1 KEDAHNYAIMVY
13 SSSNSGSEIEVKSCS
28 KSCEESYG
36 RLKKLYNE
44 QRDKL
49 GDASVEIIAYTL
61 ALKRYATGMHAVPP
75 PMTRNYMP
83 SGPDVQIDY
92 SKFTYGPKQTSADE
106 SNSKPSEYASCEPDS
121 SVETTTSMPEP
132 VEIAPKVVC

>member
-1 KEDAHNYAIMVY
+1 GEDIYWSGHVKEDAHNYAIMVY

-61 ALKRYATGMHAVPP
+61 AIKR
-75 PMTRNYMP
+75 
-83 SGPDVQIDY
+83 
-92 SKFTYGPKQTSADE
+92 
-106 SNSKPSEYASCEPDS
+106 
-121 SVETTTSMPEP
+121 
-132 VEIAPKVVC
+132 